1 MEYFLILVSQ
11 FLAHTLNILFLKRGP
26 EKHWQ
31 FWLANISSSFFFAWV
46 FTLMGFITVVPMY
59 FFQLLLFYYVST
71 KDNDY
76 FYLVPLGLILG
87 IIGDYFSNM
96 LSLSFFNKI
105 ISNNNLT
112 GAIPHLLIAY
122 STALFL
128 AWIIHRFFSRRL
140 SILPQPVLVGA
151 TNLLL
156 WTYYLLIFMDRM
168 DTSLNDN
175 YKLETLFFA
184 LYSIILLMVLHN
196 YSRTLEA
203 RYTKKTVELQEDYI
217 KKLEA
222 SYQQLRTFKHDYRN
236 ILYTL
241 NSYIEEEDLAG
252 LKQYY
257 KKNILPTNL
266 ALEDRPV
273 DLNPLANL
281 EPLNLRSFLMVKLM
295 EASTKNIKVKLAIPE
310 QITIKSSLVVDLSEA
325 LGIILDNATEEM
337 SANQAVDPLVVQFV
351 KTENMITIT
360 VKNPTP
366 TELPIHKLKQQ
377 QFSTKGEGRGNGLT
391 ILDNIINRNTH
402 LSLNT
407 KLADQEFTQQI
418 IIR

>member
-11 FLAHTLNILFLKRGP
+11 FLAHTLNILLLKRGP

-31 FWLANISSSFFFAWV
+31 FWLINISISFFFAWV
-46 FTLMGFITVVPMY
+46 FTLVGFITVVPMY
-59 FFQLLLFYYVST
+59 FFQLLLFYYVSN
-71 KDNDY
+71 KDKDY

-87 IIGDYFSNM
+87 IIGDYFSNV
-96 LSLSFFNKI
+96 LSLAFFNQI
-105 ISNNNLT
+105 IGNDNLN
-112 GAIPHLLIAY
+112 GAIPHLLVAY
-122 STALFL
+122 VTALIL
-128 AWIIHRFFSRRL
+128 AWLIRHFFSRQL

-168 DTSLNDN
+168 DTSSAANH
-175 YKLETLFFA
+175 KLETLFFA
-184 LYSIILLMVLHN
+184 LYSVILLAVLYN

-203 RYTKKTVELQEDYI
+203 RYTKKTIDLQEDYI
-217 KKLEA
+217 KRLEA

-241 NSYIEEEDLAG
+241 NAYIEEEDLVG

-257 KKNILPTNL
+257 QKNILPTNL

-295 EASTKNIKVKLAIPE
+295 EASTKNIKVKLAIPDK
-310 QITIKSSLVVDLSEA
+310 ITIKNSLIVDLSEA

-337 SANQAVDPLVVQFV
+337 TANQSHEALIVQFFTDQ
-351 KTENMITIT
+351 KKITIT

-366 TELPIHKLKQQ
+366 TELPLHQLKVQH
-377 QFSTKGEGRGNGLT
+377 FTTKGADRGNGLT
-391 ILDNIINRNTH
+391 ILDQVINRNPH
-402 LSLNT
+402 LSLST
-407 KLADQEFTQQI
+407 KLVEQEFTQRI
-418 IIR
+418 TIK